1 MAGGFFIYLKKLK
14 YDYYLKEP
22 FKQMNVSEDLE
33 KDLDSRGYK
42 YLDDEGSISPI
53 EESVSLCSLFNAS
66 NEHAIN
72 VSV

>member
-53 EESVSLCSLFNAS
+53 EESA
-66 NEHAIN
+66 
-72 VSV
+72 